1 MNSWLNA
8 FSENSVLEYDNAMIS
23 FFSNDFLGLDA
34 DEQNEDFIKD
44 FAKTYSKFYD
54 LGSVLVQRTSRI
66 NRISKFGLANYS
78 IIFGK
83 LLYWKQ
89 IEWHIDNT
97 EKLGIIKRNY
107 ADQRKA
113 QRHISIRLN
122 PKNDKTPTP
131 KTTMY
136 FYNGDMT
143 GLIEFIRFKNISK
156 INGLVPAKLKRRA
169 KKNGKEN
176 IVWTKCRAKDTNAKV
191 VDCFQ

>member
-1 MNSWLNA
+1 MSQKKWIA
-8 FSENSVLEYDNAMIS
+8 SFSDETKQEYDNAMIS

-34 DEQNEDFIKD
+34 DEQYEGVIKN
-44 FAKTYSKFYD
+44 FAKTYTKFYN

-66 NRISKFGLANYS
+66 SRISKFGLANYS
-78 IIFGK
+78 IIFGR

-97 EKLGIIKRNY
+97 EKLGIIKQNY
-107 ADQRKA
+107 ADLRKA

-122 PKNDKTPTP
+122 PKSDKSPTP
-131 KTTMY
+131 ETILYYK
-136 FYNGDMT
+136 NGDMT

-169 KKNGKEN
+169 ITNGKEN
-176 IVWTKCRAKDTNAKV
+176 IVGTKL
-191 VDCFQ
+191 